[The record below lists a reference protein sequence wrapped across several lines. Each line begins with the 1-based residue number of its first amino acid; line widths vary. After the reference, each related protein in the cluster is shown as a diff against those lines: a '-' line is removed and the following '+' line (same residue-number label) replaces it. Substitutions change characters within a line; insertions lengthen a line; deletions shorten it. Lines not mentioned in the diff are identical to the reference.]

1 MSDDPARP
9 PRKLMDVGGTSG
21 GFGTFL
27 FGLAL
32 LVLGSYLFVDRVT
45 VHAWGL
51 RSHGDGVSP
60 FALSLIP
67 IFIGVLVLF
76 FDARIWLGWLGIL
89 GGFVSPTLI
98 GVVKDW
104 TGSITGGLAVITALI
119 CVGGL
124 VTLIGVPANA
134 ARVGAAPRPGEAA
147 P

>member
-45 VHAWGL
+45 VHAWGM
-51 RSHGDGVSP
+51 RGTGAGVSP

-67 IFIGVLVLF
+67 IFLGVLVLF
-76 FDARIWLGWLGIL
+76 FDARIWLGWLGIF
-89 GGFVSPTLI
+89 GGFAWMVFLI
-98 GVVKDW
+98 ISRSNFMFRSTSLVTFLFMIGCF
-104 TGSITGGLAVITALI
+104 GGGLGLI
-119 CVGGL
+119 F
-124 VTLIGVPANA
+124 
-134 ARVGAAPRPGEAA
+134 RSMKPR
-147 P
+147 